1 MHKKVVTFSSCLP
14 DIISAG
20 SIYFTMNK
28 GLLISTMNR
37 TCIKY
42 FFIPFC
48 CLFYCVIFSCKSAQS
63 GEASYPIVNG
73 IFNIENLGASEVIDL
88 KGDWVFVPNQFVP
101 PDEDFSQYERFEHIH
116 ISWYQYTRPEP
127 VYSYATYAVRIKNF
141 ASEGVYAV
149 KTGSVASAFTAYFN
163 GKEIFRSG
171 QVGTSKETEVFNWD
185 SAFMVLPTNGLTEGT
200 LVFHVSN
207 YHDRL
212 PGFLKPVEIAFYS
225 TLISAK
231 NKDVL
236 TFIILAGFLLAV
248 GVFFISLYIFYPKE
262 KSSIFFGM
270 LCANFSLRICC
281 YDEFLITRIIPQIN
295 SILLFKLGY
304 ATFPLTLIYASFFIH
319 ELFGSTKRRI
329 LWIILLPA
337 FLYTAI
343 NIFAPMQVSAN
354 LLIYAQIYIFS
365 VAIYDCI
372 IVIIAAFKRDKSAYL
387 FLLALLFFFLVAVR
401 DILISNRIIEGE
413 FLSQLGVVALL
424 VPMAVI
430 VLRYFKTSSDNLI
443 SITKKIELTNAA
455 LAKFVPNQFMNFLN
469 KKHIDIRL
477 GDNILKDMY
486 IAFIHLGI
494 YKVLDTEQDR
504 LNVLQIYNKAL
515 ADINPIIE
523 KHNGFIDKY
532 LAEGLMVLF
541 YGSAE
546 DTIDC
551 MLEIKELVQKENFE
565 REINNMQKIK
575 LASGIH
581 YGKLMIGTIG
591 EAARMDSTVI
601 SDAVNI
607 ASRLHFYALKKETEI
622 FISKAVKDNINR
634 DDTPH
639 IEFKH
644 SGLIRFRGK
653 EEPISIYEVIKK

>member
-1 MHKKVVTFSSCLP
+1 
-14 DIISAG
+14 
-20 SIYFTMNK
+20 MNNTY
-28 GLLISTMNR
+28 IR
-37 TCIKY
+37 Y
-42 FFIPFC
+42 FFIPSFCLFC
-48 CLFYCVIFSCKSAQS
+48 CIIFSCKPVKSA
-63 GEASYPIVNG
+63 APSYPIVDG
-73 IFNIENLGASEVIDL
+73 IFNIENLEASEVIAL

-101 PDEDFSQYERFEHIH
+101 PDEDFSRYRRFENIN
-116 ISWYQYTRPEP
+116 ISWNQYSPPEP
-127 VYSYATYAVRIKNF
+127 IYGYATYAVKITNF
-141 ASEGVYAV
+141 DPEGVYAL

-163 GKEIFRSG
+163 GKEIFRYG
-171 QVGTSKETEVFNWD
+171 QEGTSKETEVFNWN
-185 SAFMVLPTNGLTEGT
+185 SAFMVLPTHGLTEGT

-225 TLISAK
+225 TLINAK
-231 NKDVL
+231 NKDIL

-248 GVFFISLYIFYPKE
+248 AAFFISLYIFYPKE

-281 YDEFLITRIIPQIN
+281 YDEFLLARIIPQID
-295 SILLFKLGY
+295 SITLFKLGY
-304 ATFPLTLIYASFFIH
+304 ATFPLIIIYGSFFIH
-319 ELFGSTKRRI
+319 ELFGSIKRRT
-329 LWIILLPA
+329 LCIILLPA

-354 LLIYAQIYIFS
+354 LLIYAQIYIFC
-365 VAIYDCI
+365 VAMYDYI
-372 IVIIAAFKRDKSAYL
+372 IVVIAAFKRNKSAYL

-401 DILISNRIIEGE
+401 DMLIANRIIEGE
-413 FLSQLGVVALL
+413 FLSQLGAAALL

-430 VLRYFKTSSDNLI
+430 VLRYFKTSSDDLI

-455 LAKFVPNQFMNFLN
+455 LAKFVPNEFMNFLN

-494 YKVLDTEQDR
+494 HKVLDTKQDR

-541 YGSAE
+541 YGSAA
-546 DTIDC
+546 DTINC
-551 MLEIKELVQKENFE
+551 MFEIKQLVQKENFE

-575 LASGIH
+575 LS
-581 YGKLMIGTIG
+581 
-591 EAARMDSTVI
+591 
-601 SDAVNI
+601 
-607 ASRLHFYALKKETEI
+607 
-622 FISKAVKDNINR
+622 
-634 DDTPH
+634 
-639 IEFKH
+639 
-644 SGLIRFRGK
+644 
-653 EEPISIYEVIKK
+653 

>member
-1 MHKKVVTFSSCLP
+1 
-14 DIISAG
+14 
-20 SIYFTMNK
+20 MNNTY
-28 GLLISTMNR
+28 IR
-37 TCIKY
+37 Y
-42 FFIPFC
+42 FFIPSFCLFC
-48 CLFYCVIFSCKSAQS
+48 CTIFSCKPVKSA
-63 GEASYPIVNG
+63 APSYPIVDG
-73 IFNIENLGASEVIDL
+73 IFNIENLEASEIIAL

-101 PDEDFSQYERFEHIH
+101 PDEDFSRYRRFEHIN
-116 ISWYQYTRPEP
+116 ISWNQYSPPEP
-127 VYSYATYAVRIKNF
+127 NYGYATYAVKITNF
-141 ASEGVYAV
+141 DPEGVYAV
-149 KTGSVASAFTAYFN
+149 KTGNVASAFTAYFN

-171 QVGTSKETEVFNWD
+171 QTGTSKKAEVFNLN
-185 SAFMVLPTNGLTEGT
+185 SVFVFLPTHGLTEGN

-212 PGFLKPVEIAFYS
+212 PGFSKPVEIAFYS
-225 TLISAK
+225 TLINAK
-231 NKDVL
+231 NKDIL

-248 GVFFISLYIFYPKE
+248 AAFFISLYIFYPKE

-281 YDEFLITRIIPQIN
+281 YDEFLLARIIPQID
-295 SILLFKLGY
+295 SITLFKLGY
-304 ATFPLTLIYASFFIH
+304 ATFPLIIIYGSFFIH
-319 ELFGSTKRRI
+319 ELFGSIKRRT
-329 LWIILLPA
+329 LCIILLPA

-354 LLIYAQIYIFS
+354 LLIYAQIYIFC
-365 VAIYDCI
+365 VAMYDYI
-372 IVIIAAFKRDKSAYL
+372 IVVIAAFKRNKSAYL

-413 FLSQLGVVALL
+413 FLSQLGAVALL

-430 VLRYFKTSSDNLI
+430 VLRYFKTSSDDLI

-455 LAKFVPNQFMNFLN
+455 LAKFVPNEFMNFLN

-494 YKVLDTEQDR
+494 HKVLDTKQDR

-541 YGSAE
+541 YGSAA
-546 DTIDC
+546 DTINC
-551 MLEIKELVQKENFE
+551 MFEIKQLVQKENFE
-565 REINNMQKIK
+565 RKINNMQKIK
-575 LASGIH
+575 LACGIH

-591 EAARMDSTVI
+591 ENARMDSTVI
-601 SDAVNI
+601 SDVVNI

-622 FISKAVKDNINR
+622 FISKAVKDNINI
-634 DDTPH
+634 DD
-639 IEFKH
+639 EAQLQFKH
-644 SGLIRFRGK
+644 GGFIRFRGK
-653 EEPISIYEVIKK
+653 DEPVSIYEVSKK